1 MAQEY
6 GLAVDTSSLLSSGT
20 ERDDTD
26 NEICS
31 FDLGPEPFDPT
42 GQNRLPSD
50 EWLDDHQQGL
60 EPGVSEPKQEYF
72 SSFKVM
78 PQKPSLLDMMRN
90 DMEESETV
98 PPHSPER
105 ALTPTIGFAYDYAMD
120 APPDIQRITDAP
132 RHSTPF
138 QDPPTLSA
146 RPRPAS
152 QPPRPRAS
160 SVRPTPKPAKRMA
173 ICYQPV
179 TETITPPIS
188 PARAHAVD
196 RKLDQDTPSPI
207 QKTGRSRGRGTWR
220 VPQKIAPGV
229 GTRSRTR
236 QAELEQ
242 IEAKQ
247 AQAACA
253 EWPPSPDPTMDIQR
267 MTRELRLCD
276 VPRDAHK
283 ELQRILPTLDQNQNL
298 LQPPAA
304 GLMTQHQDVFFIPP
318 PRVVGGAKGTS
329 APVSTATLGLIH
341 RHDPS
346 LAAQLREDPGSL
358 ASRSTRLRVYSTMR
372 LIRTGM
378 LGQLASLQQ
387 WEEAMHRQDEQ

>member
-1 MAQEY
+1 MDY

-26 NEICS
+26 DEICS

-60 EPGVSEPKQEYF
+60 EPGSSEPREEYF
-72 SSFKVM
+72 SKFKVM
-78 PQKPSLLDMMRN
+78 PQKPSILDMMRN
-90 DMEESETV
+90 DMEDNETA
-98 PPHSPER
+98 PPQSPER
-105 ALTPTIGFAYDYAMD
+105 APTPAIGLSYDYTMD
-120 APPDIQRITDAP
+120 EPPVIQRTTDTP
-132 RHSTPF
+132 RHSTPHP
-138 QDPPTLSA
+138 DPPTLSA
-146 RPRPAS
+146 RPRPVS
-152 QPPRPRAS
+152 QAPRARAS
-160 SVRPTPKPAKRMA
+160 SVPPTPKPAKCMA
-173 ICYQPV
+173 IRYQPV

-196 RKLDQDTPSPI
+196 RNLDQETPPPI
-207 QKTGRSRGRGTWR
+207 QKPGRSRGRGTWR
-220 VPQKIAPGV
+220 APQKIAPGV
-229 GTRSRTR
+229 GTRRKTR
-236 QAELEQ
+236 QTELEQ

-267 MTRELRLCD
+267 MTQELRLCD

-283 ELQRILPTLDQNQNL
+283 ETQRILPTLNQNQNL
-298 LQPPAA
+298 LQPPAT

-346 LAAQLREDPGSL
+346 LAAQLREDPGSMT
-358 ASRSTRLRVYSTMR
+358 SRSTRLRVYSTMR

-378 LGQLASLQQ
+378 LG
-387 WEEAMHRQDEQ
+387 